1 MSDMIG
7 IMPSVLPDILAAA
20 GLILLGIVFCG
31 KRARYRAEEERLWEA
46 IRSLREE
53 TEQKRDG
60 KEPGQMCPVRQDRDK
75 DANAESENAAEEHS
89 GKGDL

>member
-1 MSDMIG
+1 MSEMIG
-7 IMPSVLPDILAAA
+7 IMPSVLPDVLAAA

-31 KRARYRAEEERLWEA
+31 KRARYRAEEERLREA

-53 TEQKRDG
+53 TSQKHDG
-60 KEPGQMCPVRQDRDK
+60 QDP
-75 DANAESENAAEEHS
+75 ENAAERHS